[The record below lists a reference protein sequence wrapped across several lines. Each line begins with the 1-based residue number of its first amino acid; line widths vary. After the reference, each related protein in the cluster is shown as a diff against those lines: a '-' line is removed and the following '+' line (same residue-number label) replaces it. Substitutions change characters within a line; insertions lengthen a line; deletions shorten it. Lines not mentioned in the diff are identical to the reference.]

1 LVIALSAL
9 AACGKEGPLVSSL
22 ASPTPVATTFETPIA
37 TESPVATESPEATE
51 SATPA
56 ASETPEATA
65 ATSQP
70 AGRSGIYG
78 SVTTTCPSTQ
88 TATPCPEEPVA
99 GAEVTAKD
107 ESGKVAGTARTDAQG
122 KFEMALSPG
131 TYEVTA
137 NAGGCTKERAEVT
150 EGHFT
155 PVHIDC
161 YGVPS

>member
-1 LVIALSAL
+1 LAIALSAL
-9 AACGKEGPLVSSL
+9 AACGREGPLVSGL
-22 ASPTPVATTFETPIA
+22 ASPSPTATTYETPFP
-37 TESPVATESPEATE
+37 TESPAATESPEATE
-51 SATPA
+51 TATPE

-70 AGRSGIYG
+70 SGRSGIYG

-88 TATPCPEEPVA
+88 TTTPCPEEPVA

-137 NAGGCTKERAEVT
+137 NAAGCTKERAEVT
-150 EGHFT
+150 GGHYT
-155 PVHIDC
+155 PVHVDC
-161 YGVPS
+161 YGVD